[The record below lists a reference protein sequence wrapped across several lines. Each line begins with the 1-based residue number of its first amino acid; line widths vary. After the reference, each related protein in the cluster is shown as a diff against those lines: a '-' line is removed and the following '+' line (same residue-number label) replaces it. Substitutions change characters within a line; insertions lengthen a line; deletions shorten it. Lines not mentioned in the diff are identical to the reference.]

1 MFNHAIEMK
10 IYIVKTF
17 FVWLVAVG
25 LLSACGSDAKK
36 VKEND
41 IRFDTMTL
49 KESYH
54 MKNIETNPGCSLQIN
69 FLYPAE
75 YQNQQVLK
83 AAQQQFIRAFLGDDY
98 MQCSPRE
105 AVSLYAVNYLNDFKK
120 RETDFESD
128 VEEHGSEPN
137 DEWYSSYEILSDS
150 IYYNQNDLLSMVV
163 SKEYDTGGAHN
174 AHHYTNRVIDL
185 RTGERV
191 TEAAVFIED
200 YQDDLAKIIVDAIAL
215 YNNVD
220 KVSELENIGFFNIN
234 EIYPNKNFYV
244 DEIRIT
250 YTFNEYEIAAYV
262 VGATSVRIPYEK
274 IRHLLR
280 KESPIAHIAF

>member
-17 FVWLVAVG
+17 FVWIVAVG

-41 IRFDTMTL
+41 IRFDTMAL

-54 MKNIETNPGCSLQIN
+54 IKNIETNPGCSLQIN
-69 FLYPAE
+69 FVFPVE

-83 AAQQQFIRAFLGDDY
+83 AVQQQFVRAFLGDDY
-98 MQCSPRE
+98 MQSSPRE
-105 AVSLYAVNYLNDFKK
+105 AVNQYAENYLNDFKK

-185 RTGERV
+185 KTGERV

-220 KVSELENIGFFNIN
+220 KASDLENIGFFNVN

-244 DEIRIT
+244 DEVGIT

>member
-17 FVWLVAVG
+17 FVWIVAVG
-25 LLSACGSDAKK
+25 LLSACGSDARK

-41 IRFDTMTL
+41 IRFDTMAL

-54 MKNIETNPGCSLQIN
+54 IKNIETNPGCSLQIN
-69 FLYPAE
+69 FVFPVE

-83 AAQQQFIRAFLGDDY
+83 AVQQQFVGAFLGDDY
-98 MQCSPRE
+98 MQSSPRE
-105 AVSLYAVNYLNDFKK
+105 AVNQYAENYLNDFKK

-185 RTGERV
+185 KTGERV

-220 KVSELENIGFFNIN
+220 KASDLENIGFFNVN

-244 DEIRIT
+244 DEIGIT

>member
-1 MFNHAIEMK
+1 MK

-17 FVWLVAVG
+17 FVWIVAVG

-41 IRFDTMTL
+41 IRFDTMAL

-54 MKNIETNPGCSLQIN
+54 IKHRETNPGCSLQIN
-69 FLYPAE
+69 FVFPVE

-83 AAQQQFIRAFLGDDY
+83 AVQQQFVRAFLGDDY
-98 MQCSPRE
+98 MQSSPRE
-105 AVSLYAVNYLNDFKK
+105 AVNQYAENYLNDFKK

-163 SKEYDTGGAHN
+163 LKEYDTGGAAHN

-191 TEAAVFIED
+191 MEAAVFIED

-220 KVSELENIGFFNIN
+220 KVSDLENIGFFNIN

-244 DEIRIT
+244 DEVGIT